1 MNYEVL
7 KEELGDLQREVE
19 SLKDQVKYLR
29 EILIEN
35 ELIIPDNE

>member
-35 ELIIPDNE
+35 ELIIPDDE

>member
-19 SLKDQVKYLR
+19 SLKDQLKYLR